1 MGFFISELVDV
12 EGASLPDGIAVDDA
26 AAYFG
31 ITESAEI
38 IVRLNQTDR
47 FNGLGEFFSL
57 TIDLVL
63 QSEFDFEEAANRLG
77 CEGGEIYYLLS
88 GPFNLISI
96 SDPLRY
102 YLGQETS
109 EGESGPSPNIPEHE
123 KVAIENLTDIFSL
136 LRLFGI
142 GHLIGGLPL
151 LAHYISK
158 FESLISNPEANKGV
172 ILNLSAELEQATEQ
186 AKSGT
191 VTPILSLGAPAQDT
205 VPQID
210 NQRQGDSISPQ
221 PVEEKPP
228 QIIEQ
233 PQPAPPVSSQP
244 VEEKPPQIIENQAPQ
259 FFADSTLEKQQSIDL
274 STSPSMQ
281 QLESQVDVATDAF
294 ASQFEAAG
302 RIDSQDEKSSMQREQ
317 FASFDQDM
325 DGQLSPR
332 EVSNAVNISLTDA
345 TEMVSSVDANN
356 DGQVSFEEFSDKPK
370 AVSPKRAPI
379 GGYSPSPVIN
389 EQNDDFNLP
398 ISSLESVS
406 DLVSNNNVNKRINH
420 IIQSGKNCSRCG
432 IGVENNWIYCPVCND
447 NLIKR

>member
-1 MGFFISELVDV
+1 M
-12 EGASLPDGIAVDDA
+12 
-26 AAYFG
+26 
-31 ITESAEI
+31 
-38 IVRLNQTDR
+38 
-47 FNGLGEFFSL
+47 
-57 TIDLVL
+57 
-63 QSEFDFEEAANRLG
+63 
-77 CEGGEIYYLLS
+77 
-88 GPFNLISI
+88 
-96 SDPLRY
+96 
-102 YLGQETS
+102 
-109 EGESGPSPNIPEHE
+109 
-123 KVAIENLTDIFSL
+123 IENICL
-136 LRLFGI
+136 
-142 GHLIGGLPL
+142 
-151 LAHYISK
+151 
-158 FESLISNPEANKGV
+158 
-172 ILNLSAELEQATEQ
+172 
-186 AKSGT
+186 
-191 VTPILSLGAPAQDT
+191 
-205 VPQID
+205 
-210 NQRQGDSISPQ
+210 QRTFI
-221 PVEEKPP
+221 K
-228 QIIEQ
+228 IIEQ

>member
-1 MGFFISELVDV
+1 M
-12 EGASLPDGIAVDDA
+12 
-26 AAYFG
+26 
-31 ITESAEI
+31 
-38 IVRLNQTDR
+38 
-47 FNGLGEFFSL
+47 
-57 TIDLVL
+57 
-63 QSEFDFEEAANRLG
+63 
-77 CEGGEIYYLLS
+77 
-88 GPFNLISI
+88 
-96 SDPLRY
+96 
-102 YLGQETS
+102 
-109 EGESGPSPNIPEHE
+109 
-123 KVAIENLTDIFSL
+123 
-136 LRLFGI
+136 
-142 GHLIGGLPL
+142 
-151 LAHYISK
+151 
-158 FESLISNPEANKGV
+158 
-172 ILNLSAELEQATEQ
+172 NLSAELEQATEQ

-210 NQRQGDSISPQ
+210 NQRQGDSISP
-221 PVEEKPP
+221 
-228 QIIEQ
+228 
-233 PQPAPPVSSQP
+233 QP